1 MATTN
6 GTANNEFVDPEK
18 VNPEGDHHAPYL
30 AANMEEDYEGKPTDE
45 ELKTLRRVPGSIPI
59 LAYLICIVEFS
70 ERASYYG
77 VQPLISNFVNRP
89 LPPDGNGYGAPPAGT
104 QQTAGALG
112 MGTQVANAITQSFS
126 LIAYASPL
134 IFGYIADVKTGRYK
148 MIFWGV
154 LVFGIAHVLM
164 VAAGAKD
171 LLANGNSKIPF
182 FISVYILAIGA
193 AMFKPCVS
201 PLLLDQMT
209 TTVPTVVTTKKG
221 ERVIQDPEASTERI
235 MLWFYLMINI
245 GGFMNVATAY
255 IEKYVGW
262 WLAFLVP
269 LFLYLPLPFLL
280 IFLRKRLILHPPGG
294 SDLGKIMKVLG
305 ICIRSAGLKGFGRKG
320 FWEAAKPS
328 VIRAK
333 GLNIQTTWN
342 DQFVEDVRRT
352 FQATG
357 IFCFFPIQ
365 YLNDNGIGSAA
376 SFLSTMLQTNG
387 VPNDVIGNFNTL
399 SIICFAPILNYGLY
413 PFLRK
418 TGVHYGPV
426 ARITTGLA
434 MSSIGGAAYTVLNY
448 YAYKESPCG
457 EYGSSDCT
465 IGDGV
470 APISIWWMAIPYAIG
485 GISELFVNVP
495 AYGIAY
501 SRAPVNM
508 RGLVSAINLFTTA
521 VAYAIGLACSAVIT
535 DPYLT
540 WDFGGPAIV
549 GGVLTIVFY
558 FMFRHIDDE
567 EYVVSQDNDNVDY
580 HLEMEGTAN
589 VVGENQFNKT
599 SNRGAPITD
608 NEEMMISQKQLPFAS
623 EIAGQ
628 LYQHLIG
635 SYHPKNF
642 KQFTMSVVAVASSPD
657 HEFTKPTVSSITLVK
672 DLGVQ
677 GDAHFG
683 QTVQHRS
690 RLHIQPPPPNL
701 RQVHLIPIESLV
713 ERNLAPGAIG
723 ENIATRG
730 IQLLQLS
737 TGTKLRFVKA
747 GDGSDEEGPVVVLT
761 GVRNPCPQ
769 IEKYRKGL
777 QQTFIIR
784 DSERNIVRRLAGV
797 MATVEVG
804 GDVTADMAIII
815 EEPKVYVPLTP
826 V

>member
-1 MATTN
+1 MATHHNDTSSN
-6 GTANNEFVDPEK
+6 EYADHEKAGHTAGHD
-18 VNPEGDHHAPYL
+18 APYL
-30 AANMEEDYEGKPTDE
+30 AGHLDDDYEGKPTDE
-45 ELKTLRRVPGSIPI
+45 ELRTLRRVPANIPI
-59 LAYLICIVEFS
+59 IAYLICVVEFS

-89 LPPDGNGYGAPPAGT
+89 LPTGGNGYGAPPVGD

-112 MGTQVANAITQSFS
+112 LGTQVANAIGQSFS

-134 IFGYIADVKTGRYK
+134 FFGYLADTKTGRFK

-171 LLANGNSKIPF
+171 LLANGNAKIPY
-182 FISVYILAIGA
+182 FISIYILALGA

-209 TTVPTVVTTKKG
+209 TTVPRVVTNKKG
-221 ERVIQDPEASTERI
+221 ERVIQDPESSTERV

-269 LFLYLPLPFLL
+269 LFLYLPLPLLL
-280 IFLRKRLILHPPGG
+280 IFLKKRLILHPPAG
-294 SDLGKIMKVLG
+294 SEMGKIVKVLG
-305 ICIRSAGLKGFGRKG
+305 VCLKGAGFRGFGRKG
-320 FWEAAKPS
+320 FWDHAKPS
-328 VIRAK
+328 VMRAK
-333 GLNIQTTWN
+333 GLNTKITWN
-342 DQFVEDVRRT
+342 DQFVDDVRRT

-376 SFLSTMLQTNG
+376 SFLSTMLTTNG
-387 VPNDVIGNFNTL
+387 VPNDVISNFNTL
-399 SIICFAPILNYGLY
+399 SIICVAPMLNYGLY

-418 TGVHYGPV
+418 AGIHYGPI

-434 MSSIGGAAYTVLNY
+434 LSSIGGAAYTVLNY
-448 YAYKESPCG
+448 YAYKLSPCG

-470 APISIWWMAIPYAIG
+470 APISIWWMAIPFAIG

-521 VAYAIGLACSAVIT
+521 IAYAIGLACSAVIT

-549 GGVLTIVFY
+549 GGVLTIIFY
-558 FMFRHIDDE
+558 FMFRHIDAE
-567 EYVVSQDNDNVDY
+567 EYVMSQSNEDTHT
-580 HLEMEGTAN
+580 HLEMEGTVN
-589 VVGENQFNKT
+589 VVEENEFNKT
-599 SNRGAPITD
+599 TNHVAPIHE
-608 NEEMMISQKQLPFAS
+608 NEEMMISQKQ
-623 EIAGQ
+623 
-628 LYQHLIG
+628 
-635 SYHPKNF
+635 
-642 KQFTMSVVAVASSPD
+642 
-657 HEFTKPTVSSITLVK
+657 
-672 DLGVQ
+672 
-677 GDAHFG
+677 
-683 QTVQHRS
+683 
-690 RLHIQPPPPNL
+690 
-701 RQVHLIPIESLV
+701 
-713 ERNLAPGAIG
+713 
-723 ENIATRG
+723 
-730 IQLLQLS
+730 
-737 TGTKLRFVKA
+737 
-747 GDGSDEEGPVVVLT
+747 
-761 GVRNPCPQ
+761 
-769 IEKYRKGL
+769 
-777 QQTFIIR
+777 
-784 DSERNIVRRLAGV
+784 
-797 MATVEVG
+797 
-804 GDVTADMAIII
+804 
-815 EEPKVYVPLTP
+815 
-826 V
+826 